1 MNSLVTPNMANFVNN
16 LALLASRMVKL
27 SPQSQFVFAQV
38 LEAYKEKPD
47 VRNLASDKLTYQ
59 LLSSLKTLNTT
70 LDDTTKS
77 MIIETLCVLERQSE
91 HLSIASTSTNEQYS
105 QLTDAGGMSSMPLGT
120 IGARQQPQFYVLADS
135 RTDGS
140 RKSKR
145 SYSLMESENTP
156 LPTNFPPSVDDALK
170 KGQMPPQVRHLF
182 IRHLVDFWFDDMIS
196 QPRPDYD
203 QLAHAVV
210 RKWPFLE
217 DPADVKDQIRA
228 RFQYVRKQRNLG
240 VDDKLKQTK
249 TSHSHA
255 HTHTHIDDQ
264 STGSP
269 VSTQTQGQSPTMPS
283 TLHAQQLHA
292 HSQQLQAQLQ
302 IQPQQIQPQQIQ
314 PQHLQ
319 IQPQAIS
326 TQTIGGAGQT
336 IAHIAASMTA
346 TIPSSLSRDFTTLQ
360 QPAPLTVSPLPRPTN
375 SEQQ

>member
-1 MNSLVTPNMANFVNN
+1 
-16 LALLASRMVKL
+16 
-27 SPQSQFVFAQV
+27 
-38 LEAYKEKPD
+38 
-47 VRNLASDKLTYQ
+47 
-59 LLSSLKTLNTT
+59 
-70 LDDTTKS
+70 
-77 MIIETLCVLERQSE
+77 
-91 HLSIASTSTNEQYS
+91 
-105 QLTDAGGMSSMPLGT
+105 
-120 IGARQQPQFYVLADS
+120 
-135 RTDGS
+135 
-140 RKSKR
+140 
-145 SYSLMESENTP
+145 
-156 LPTNFPPSVDDALK
+156 
-170 KGQMPPQVRHLF
+170 
-182 IRHLVDFWFDDMIS
+182 MIS